1 MSKYILPH
9 ALQVPAIKKLQDKR
23 IVLAS
28 SSPRRKEILQTLGL
42 APDIVASTFEEN
54 LPLSSFEDIHEY
66 PVATATHKAVEVYE
80 RLIREDPD
88 NPPDLVIAA
97 DTVVLTHAQPSISQT
112 SYADLPQVEQQ
123 LLEKP
128 SDKEDNF
135 RMLMDLNGGVCE
147 VVTGVTVVFPVIYA
161 PGYVTKSIDERT
173 LVYFADNPKHIVRAY
188 ADNGEGI
195 DRAGGFAIQGLGG
208 MLIRKVD
215 GDYNNVKRIQTFWKF
230 KRTWMRNGHVNAYP
244 RLQPIRVYPVSA
256 KQHKGPI

>member
-9 ALQVPAIKKLQDKR
+9 ALQVPAIKKLQNKR

-42 APDIVASTFEEN
+42 TPDIVASTFEEN

-135 RMLMDLNGGVCE
+135 RMLMDLNGGVF
-147 VVTGVTVVFPVIYA
+147 FPVIYA

-215 GDYNNVKRIQTFWKF
+215 GDYNNVVGFPAASFF
-230 KRTWMRNGHVNAYP
+230 KLLDIMVEEDP
-244 RLQPIRVYPVSA
+244 DFLEI
-256 KQHKGPI
+256 